1 MSVRQDMEN
10 RLEELRQAEL
20 EREALKREREE
31 RDKRRADNIEKY
43 KQTVIT
49 TLITALIT
57 LSLSWLAKQ
66 ILP

>member
-10 RLEELRQAEL
+10 RLEELRQAAL

-43 KQTVIT
+43 KQTVIMA
-49 TLITALIT
+49 LITALIP
-57 LSLSWLAKQ
+57 LLIGWLFKQ

>member
-10 RLEELRQAEL
+10 RLEELRQAAL
-20 EREALKREREE
+20 EEEALKREREE
-31 RDKRRADNIEKY
+31 RNKRRADNIEKY

-49 TLITALIT
+49 TLIATLIT
-57 LSLSWLAKQ
+57 LSLSWLFKQ